1 MYGVS
6 VFLALTIRKIWRHNN
21 ITDSVLPVCLMGTD
35 QQTEPIASHCPRTK
49 DTTKQGFESQNLLHS
64 LRKTSGQNFSV
75 YCQTKLSIF
84 FQNIKLTSTNL
95 FNAWNALTNR
105 KSSTCLG
112 SNNNVIITQFEN
124 LRISKDILRKLLQIR
139 IFDIVYQGDHIQDKY
154 FMPCRQL
161 NDR

>member
-124 LRISKDILRKLLQIR
+124 LRISKDILRKLL
-139 IFDIVYQGDHIQDKY
+139 
-154 FMPCRQL
+154 
-161 NDR
+161 